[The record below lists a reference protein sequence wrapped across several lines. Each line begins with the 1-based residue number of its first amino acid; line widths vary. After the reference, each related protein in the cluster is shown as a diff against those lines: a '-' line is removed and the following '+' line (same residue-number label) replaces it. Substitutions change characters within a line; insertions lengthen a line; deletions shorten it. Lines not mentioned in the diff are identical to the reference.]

1 VEGVLFLR
9 AVILANG
16 ELNNPPV
23 LEPGDLLIA
32 ADGGA
37 RHCLRLGLTP
47 DLVIGDFDSLD
58 EAELAALALAGAEIV
73 RHPVHKDATDLE
85 LALLAAQE
93 RGASQALV
101 LAALGARWDQ
111 TIANLLLPLSA
122 GLDSLPVRL
131 LDGNQEIAFLRAPS
145 KDKSPAEIEITG
157 QAGDTVSLIPL
168 SGDAAGITTHGLEYP
183 LRGETLYFGSTR
195 GVSNLLQSSTARVSL
210 RGGILLVV
218 LIHGQLE
225 GGSA

>member
-1 VEGVLFLR
+1 VEGVFLR
-9 AVILANG
+9 AVIIANG
-16 ELNNPPV
+16 ELNNRLS

-58 EAELAALALAGAEIV
+58 EAELASLAQAGAEIV
-73 RHPVHKDATDLE
+73 RYPVRKDTTDLE
-85 LALLAAQE
+85 LALLAARE
-93 RGASQALV
+93 RGATQVLL

-122 GLDSLPVRL
+122 GLASLPVRL
-131 LDGNQEIAFLRAPS
+131 LDGNQEISILRAAAQDTP
-145 KDKSPAEIEITG
+145 PAEIEIAG

-168 SGDAAGITTHGLEYP
+168 GGDAIGVATHGLEYP
-183 LRGETLYFGSTR
+183 LYGETLYFGSTR
-195 GVSNLLQSSTARVSL
+195 GVSNLLLAGTARVAL
-210 RGGILLVV
+210 QAGILLVV
-218 LIHGQLE
+218 IIHASSC
-225 GGSA
+225 GGDL